1 MSQSPDEAR
10 AARIQKYKEERRKQL
25 MARTAT
31 LFSANVTERRPKKAM
46 NRSPSEKTASNL
58 KSSSEINLNTATTS
72 LPIRTTRTSR
82 LRAAAA
88 NVDSST
94 SPKKTNNRS
103 SSTNSLMEDDKTS
116 KNSKVIERD
125 KVRTNY
131 RRQSNEKENLKSM
144 ATTTCVLD
152 KEIGAIRTKLKH
164 SINKN
169 ILAKD
174 KSNFIVTSP
183 KGKTVDEKNSPNNDE
198 KKSSTDDN
206 VVNIIDDE
214 KHENVDE
221 IFNNILGDKTLSTS
235 MEKETFENLFN
246 DIVVG
251 NNIKDRNVEISINN
265 EALDTNI
272 LSQQRELKN
281 NQKNSH
287 IPIVKETKIVHKNDS
302 YVNLE
307 ERCVVPKVKSADV
320 GGLLGAVC
328 VRKVERFSEL
338 LSNLCSPCEADLL
351 FEDILVENGINDCP
365 PRTKG
370 PECTPPCRRAQ
381 PTPRASS
388 AKRVGGLNPV
398 PSDGDGMLEAVVLKY
413 YRGGLSKLLR
423 YIGQGC

>member
-31 LFSANVTERRPKKAM
+31 LFSANVTERRPKKAT
-46 NRSPSEKTASNL
+46 NQTPSEKTANHL

-88 NVDSST
+88 NVDTST

-103 SSTNSLMEDDKTS
+103 SSVNSLMEDDKTS

-125 KVRTNY
+125 KVRTNN

-198 KKSSTDDN
+198 KKSLTDDN
-206 VVNIIDDE
+206 VVNLIDGD

-251 NNIKDRNVEISINN
+251 NNIKDSTVERIN
-265 EALDTNI
+265 EALDANVMH
-272 LSQQRELKN
+272 QQRELKN

-287 IPIVKETKIVHKNDS
+287 IPIVKDNKIVHKTDS

-351 FEDILVENGINDCP
+351 FEDILVENGIND
-365 PRTKG
+365 
-370 PECTPPCRRAQ
+370 
-381 PTPRASS
+381 S
-388 AKRVGGLNPV
+388 APV
-398 PSDGDGMLEAVVLKY
+398 SNTNILIV
-413 YRGGLSKLLR
+413 
-423 YIGQGC
+423 

>member
-1 MSQSPDEAR
+1 
-10 AARIQKYKEERRKQL
+10 
-25 MARTAT
+25 
-31 LFSANVTERRPKKAM
+31 
-46 NRSPSEKTASNL
+46 
-58 KSSSEINLNTATTS
+58 
-72 LPIRTTRTSR
+72 
-82 LRAAAA
+82 
-88 NVDSST
+88 
-94 SPKKTNNRS
+94 
-103 SSTNSLMEDDKTS
+103 MEDDKSKTT

-125 KVRTNY
+125 KVRIHN

-144 ATTTCVLD
+144 ATSTCVLD

-183 KGKTVDEKNSPNNDE
+183 KGRIVDNKSIPNNDE
-198 KKSSTDDN
+198 KRKSLTDDN
-206 VVNIIDDE
+206 VVNLLDGE

-221 IFNNILGDKTLSTS
+221 IFNNILGDKTLSNS

-251 NNIKDRNVEISINN
+251 NNIKDSNVEIKINN
-265 EALDTNI
+265 EALDANV
-272 LSQQRELKN
+272 LHQQRELKN

-302 YVNLE
+302 YVHLE

-351 FEDILVENGINDCP
+351 FEDILVENGINGDC
-365 PRTKG
+365 
-370 PECTPPCRRAQ
+370 A
-381 PTPRASS
+381 
-388 AKRVGGLNPV
+388 PV
-398 PSDGDGMLEAVVLKY
+398 SN
-413 YRGGLSKLLR
+413 
-423 YIGQGC
+423 INIT